1 MLGVFKIK
9 LLLFGLLLASPPV
22 AAWILRNDP
31 PKMQTLVNQ
40 TVPVS
45 RPAHQTMTVPVEVVA
60 KGSAP
65 KVVYV
70 EVTPQAIPEPGSVSL
85 LALTGLL
92 LLRRQR
98 PGK

>member
-1 MLGVFKIK
+1 
-9 LLLFGLLLASPPV
+9 
-22 AAWILRNDP
+22 
-31 PKMQTLVNQ
+31 
-40 TVPVS
+40 
-45 RPAHQTMTVPVEVVA
+45 MTVPVEVVA

-70 EVTPQAIPEPGSVSL
+70 EVTPQAIPEPGCVSL

>member
-1 MLGVFKIK
+1 MK

-31 PKMQTLVNQ
+31 PKLQTIENS
-40 TVPVS
+40 TFASTPTTIS
-45 RPAHQTMTVPVEVVA
+45 GSQTMTIPVEVVA

-65 KVVYV
+65 KVIYV
-70 EVTPQAIPEPGSVSL
+70 EVAPQAIPEPGSVSL

-92 LLRRQR
+92 LMRRQR